1 MIPSIAFSWGLLPT
15 LWGRSRD
22 LLCFMAYRLSISK
35 KPVEERGEI
44 TNFFE
49 RGNFKML
56 PSIFIPSPAFVLIYL
71 DREQCLVTYCYYN
84 RPNRQRT
91 MKNMKTDTCHA
102 IGMLST

>member
-35 KPVEERGEI
+35 KEAVKEGGAI
-44 TNFFE
+44 TNFE
-49 RGNFKML
+49 RGKFLKKRCQKFGFHFLM
-56 PSIFIPSPAFVLIYL
+56 YL